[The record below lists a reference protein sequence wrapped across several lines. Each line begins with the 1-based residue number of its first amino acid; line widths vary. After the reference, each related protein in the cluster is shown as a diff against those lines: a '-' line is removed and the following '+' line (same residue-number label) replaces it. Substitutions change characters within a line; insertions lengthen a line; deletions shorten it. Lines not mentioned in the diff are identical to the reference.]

1 MRLCPQAQ
9 TIQGVRN
16 EAGTAMNSLFVPL
29 FDRPS
34 WFVSLAILA
43 GGAFLFVFFMLRLR
57 QLNVRLHSRLNERM
71 AEQERVARELH
82 DALLQSMQGLV
93 MRFQTAAERIP
104 AGDPA
109 RQMLEEVLTQ
119 SDEVL
124 TEGRERALGLRM
136 TASGAVDLSE
146 AYAAVALELKQDYP
160 ADFRLVVNGDARELH
175 LIVRDELYRIG
186 REAITNSFQHADARK
201 YETEI
206 HYDRSE
212 LRICFRDEG
221 RGVDKQAL
229 DASHQSGHWG
239 VSGMQERA
247 RKIGAE
253 LEVWS
258 RPGGGTEIVV
268 RVPAAIAYR
277 PTAEPSRWERLRRIA
292 GGESRSG

>member
-1 MRLCPQAQ
+1 MD
-9 TIQGVRN
+9 
-16 EAGTAMNSLFVPL
+16 SLFASL

-34 WFVSLAILA
+34 WLVSLGILA
-43 GGAFLFVFFMLRLR
+43 GGALLCLFLTLRLR
-57 QLNVRLHSRLNERM
+57 QLNARLYKRLNERM
-71 AEQERVARELH
+71 ADQERVARESH

-109 RQMLEEVLTQ
+109 RQMLEEALTQ

-124 TEGRERALGLRM
+124 SEGRERALGLRM
-136 TASGAVDLSE
+136 TGLGANDLSD

-160 ADFRLVVNGDARELH
+160 ADFRLVINGDARELH
-175 LIVRDELYRIG
+175 PIVRDELYRIG
-186 REAITNSFQHADARK
+186 REAISNSFQHADSRK

-247 RKIGAE
+247 RKIGAVLE
-253 LEVWS
+253 LWS
-258 RPGGGTEIVV
+258 RPGGGTEVVV
-268 RVPAAIAYR
+268 RVPAAIAYCTT
-277 PTAEPSRWERLRRIA
+277 PDPSP
-292 GGESRSG
+292 

>member
-1 MRLCPQAQ
+1 MD
-9 TIQGVRN
+9 
-16 EAGTAMNSLFVPL
+16 SLFAPL

-34 WFVSLAILA
+34 WLVSLGILA
-43 GGAFLFVFFMLRLR
+43 VGACLCLFFALRLR
-57 QLNVRLHSRLNERM
+57 QWNARLSARLSERM

-109 RQMLEEVLTQ
+109 RQMLEEALTQ
-119 SDEVL
+119 SDQVL

-136 TASGAVDLSE
+136 TGGGANDLSDG
-146 AYAAVALELKQDYP
+146 YAAVALELKQDYP

-175 LIVRDELYRIG
+175 PIVRDELYRIG
-186 REAITNSFQHADARK
+186 REAITNSFQHADSRK

-229 DASHQSGHWG
+229 DASDQSGQW
-239 VSGMQERA
+239 
-247 RKIGAE
+247 
-253 LEVWS
+253 EVWS
-258 RPGGGTEIVV
+258 RPGGGTEVVV
-268 RVPAAIAYR
+268 RVPAALAYR
-277 PTAEPSRWERLRRIA
+277 STAHPSRWERLRHIS
-292 GGESRSG
+292 GGKS

>member
-1 MRLCPQAQ
+1 MD
-9 TIQGVRN
+9 
-16 EAGTAMNSLFVPL
+16 SLFAPL

-34 WFVSLAILA
+34 WLVSLGILA
-43 GGAFLFVFFMLRLR
+43 VGALLCLFFALRLR
-57 QLNVRLHSRLNERM
+57 QLNARLSSRMSERM

-109 RQMLEEVLTQ
+109 RQMLEEALAE
-119 SDEVL
+119 SDQVL
-124 TEGRERALGLRM
+124 TEGRERAHGLR
-136 TASGAVDLSE
+136 TTGAGANDLAD

-160 ADFRLVVNGDARELH
+160 ADFRLVVNGEARELH
-175 LIVRDELYRIG
+175 PTVRDELYRIG
-186 REAITNSFQHADARK
+186 REAITNSFQHADSRR
-201 YETEI
+201 YETEL

-229 DASHQSGHWG
+229 VASDQSGHWG

-258 RPGGGTEIVV
+258 RPGGGTEVVV

-277 PTAEPSRWERLRRIA
+277 TTAHPSPWQWLRRKS
-292 GGESRSG
+292 GGES

>member
-1 MRLCPQAQ
+1 MDF
-9 TIQGVRN
+9 
-16 EAGTAMNSLFVPL
+16 LFAPL
-29 FDRPS
+29 FDRPG
-34 WFVSLAILA
+34 WIVSLGILA
-43 GGAFLFVFFMLRLR
+43 GGAVLCLLFALRLR
-57 QLNVRLHSRLNERM
+57 RLNARLSSRLSERM

-104 AGDPA
+104 VDDPA
-109 RQMLEEVLTQ
+109 RQMLEEALTQ

-124 TEGRERALGLRM
+124 SEGRERALGLRM
-136 TASGAVDLSE
+136 TGSDANDLSD
-146 AYAAVALELKQDYP
+146 AFAAVALELKQEYS
-160 ADFRLVVNGDARELH
+160 ADFRLVINGDARDLDP
-175 LIVRDELYRIG
+175 LVRDELYRIG
-186 REAITNSFQHADARK
+186 REAITNSFQHAGARK

-221 RGVDKQAL
+221 RGVDKQSL
-229 DASHQSGHWG
+229 DASHHSGHWG
-239 VSGMQERA
+239 VAGMQERA

-258 RPGGGTEIVV
+258 RPAGGTEVVV

-277 PTAEPSRWERLRRIA
+277 SVASPSRWDRLRRIA
-292 GGESRSG
+292 GGES

>member
-1 MRLCPQAQ
+1 
-9 TIQGVRN
+9 
-16 EAGTAMNSLFVPL
+16 LFAPL

-34 WFVSLAILA
+34 WIISLGILA
-43 GGAFLFVFFMLRLR
+43 GGALLCLFFTLRLR
-57 QLNVRLHSRLNERM
+57 RLNARLYTRLNERM

-109 RQMLEEVLTQ
+109 RQMLEEALTQ

-124 TEGRERALGLRM
+124 SEGRERALGLRV
-136 TASGAVDLSE
+136 TGSGATDLSD

-175 LIVRDELYRIG
+175 PIVRDELYRIG
-186 REAITNSFQHADARK
+186 REAISNSFQHADSRK

-212 LRICFRDEG
+212 LRLCFRDEG

-247 RKIGAE
+247 RKIGAV

-258 RPGGGTEIVV
+258 RPGGGTEVVV
-268 RVPAAIAYR
+268 RVPASIAYR
-277 PTAEPSRWERLRRIA
+277 TLPYPSPDPSR
-292 GGESRSG
+292 